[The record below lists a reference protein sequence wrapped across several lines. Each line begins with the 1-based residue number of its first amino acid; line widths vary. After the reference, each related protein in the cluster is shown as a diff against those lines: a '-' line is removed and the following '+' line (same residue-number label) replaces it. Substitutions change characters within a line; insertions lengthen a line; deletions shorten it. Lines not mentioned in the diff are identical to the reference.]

1 MSEVRVCTLM
11 WGTAWERFGED
22 FAKSFQQ
29 YWDPSIEVNLVTDKL
44 LPFDRARQ
52 IWLDQIDDYNEFMTK
67 WKDKSDLNDLPIDR
81 DKIEPRHFWKHDAV
95 KWIPQ
100 VVTPKAVLQKNQHW
114 VDGDIFVWL
123 DADVVTTGSV
133 DKQWIEKVLGDYDC
147 ACLQRKPVHTEIGF
161 YALRLNE
168 HTRAAMDRFSQLFVS
183 FEIFNYEQQHSAYA
197 WDIAIDENPNIRV
210 NNLNKTND
218 RTHVFPL
225 TVLNEKLIHNKGHRK
240 PGGG

>member
-1 MSEVRVCTLM
+1 
-11 WGTAWERFGED
+11 
-22 FAKSFQQ
+22 
-29 YWDPSIEVNLVTDKL
+29 
-44 LPFDRARQ
+44 
-52 IWLDQIDDYNEFMTK
+52 MTK